1 MPVAA
6 AEHAGTSHLSHA
18 TAAIDFPAV
27 PTHQIKLSPGLKLAA
42 PDADED
48 IGFPGEDANYGVTSS
63 AALPCNEIAPVV
75 AVPVQVDA
83 KPLAIVRY
91 LRLLVLYSP
100 QPLSSFFAK
109 LEPTVSRWA
118 SALHFIFLTLYI
130 FLEIMLELAIEL
142 WVVLKPYRPELLF
155 PSFAG
160 LVMCFF
166 GGSFVTT
173 IAAAEAYRL
182 VGYESTRECLKSLI
196 EDFKQVLQAA
206 ERDAAMG
213 VDDIEPSFDSSSTK
227 ITSKGT
233 LI

>member
-1 MPVAA
+1 
-6 AEHAGTSHLSHA
+6 
-18 TAAIDFPAV
+18 
-27 PTHQIKLSPGLKLAA
+27 
-42 PDADED
+42 
-48 IGFPGEDANYGVTSS
+48 
-63 AALPCNEIAPVV
+63 
-75 AVPVQVDA
+75 
-83 KPLAIVRY
+83 
-91 LRLLVLYSP
+91 VLYSP

-142 WVVLKPYRPELLF
+142 WVVLKPYKPELLF

-213 VDDIEPSFDSSSTK
+213 VDDVEPSYDSAK
-227 ITSKGT
+227 ITSRGAIISVMIS
-233 LI
+233 LIFCLGDRYSVPSDYCRDLFLE